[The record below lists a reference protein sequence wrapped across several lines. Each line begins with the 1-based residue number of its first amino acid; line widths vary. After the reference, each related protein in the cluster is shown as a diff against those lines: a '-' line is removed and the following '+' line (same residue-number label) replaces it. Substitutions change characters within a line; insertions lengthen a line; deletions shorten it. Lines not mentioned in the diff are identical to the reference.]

1 MTARGTA
8 ARTASSR
15 ARILRHGPPPPR
27 GEGRGALRRGAL
39 HIRLSRQRDH
49 ILHRLLPRLRLL
61 PERGHLRARGPGEGA
76 RRIRAARH
84 DAPPAR
90 QGRTQHKPRHR
101 PRTSR
106 GPSPRRST
114 GSSSASPSCGTR
126 AATRAWRRS
135 IASRAGAD
143 IHAGFQVLL
152 AHPGG
157 EVFKCA
163 GLSRDRR
170 RGHTR
175 DVPPDRALQARRR
188 RYTLDRVFILS
199 SPAGRTTPSASSTGW
214 PSTSPWAACSSRS

>member
-143 IHAGFQVLL
+143 IHAGISSTPRASPRRSIQMRRTIQR
-152 AHPGG
+152 P
-157 EVFKCA
+157 
-163 GLSRDRR
+163 R

-188 RYTLDRVFILS
+188 R
-199 SPAGRTTPSASSTGW
+199 
-214 PSTSPWAACSSRS
+214 